1 MANQQT
7 INLIIGI
14 GLIVLNLIPFVIR
27 KSKLVFL
34 TAAISLLIIFL
45 LFFFQ

>member
-1 MANQQT
+1 MADQQT
-7 INLIIGI
+7 INLVMGI
-14 GLIVLNLIPFVIR
+14 GLIVLNLIPFIIK